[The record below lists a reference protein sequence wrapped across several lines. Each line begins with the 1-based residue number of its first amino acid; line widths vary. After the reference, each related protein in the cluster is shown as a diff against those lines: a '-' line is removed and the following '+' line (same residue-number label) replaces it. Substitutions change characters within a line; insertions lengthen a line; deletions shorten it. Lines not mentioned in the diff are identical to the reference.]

1 MVILQVITP
10 ADLSGFKN
18 LTGLPVGLWQF
29 QIFEVSLVHGA
40 GHDERSHYKQ
50 VKQVKQ
56 GMENTTINGY
66 KLKYKLGEGGMAEV
80 WYAENYLQKPAA
92 VKVLQKRFCGMPEV
106 VSRFENEARLMVHLN
121 HAHIRNIYDYST
133 VDGCP
138 CMIMEYL
145 EGADLAR
152 RMKEGERFSNLQ
164 LITWWNDL
172 VDALQYTHRKN
183 IIHRDI
189 KPSNLFLTEDGNIK
203 ILDFGIAKL
212 RDNVTVTQTGS
223 RMGTLM
229 YMSPEQVYD
238 VKTLSYKTDIYS
250 LAVTFYHLVSGTA
263 PYDASKISDFE
274 IQENIV
280 RKHTDA
286 SALPEPWRGLL
297 PLYLGKNPEDRR
309 ELRKIDAGT
318 TKEDETIVFTPVP
331 PQPIEKIYP
340 PLSTHPAQKT
350 GSSRFGYVFLVFLI
364 VAGLIVFALNKES
377 ILTLFGVNQEAPK
390 KEVTK
395 PALKPRAKK
404 QASPESTN
412 ALKSDTTNG
421 TNDTMTTTQVI
432 TSEDLG
438 QKEAVIKNRIND
450 YYRMRQDCDGLSRF
464 FRDTVQQYYNRSN
477 ELLTRIQKECA
488 AYHGKWRFTEAD
500 ISNSSYVFT
509 YHPSGNTYV
518 DFSMLYKIKQ
528 NEADDWIPYNID
540 VSVMFDKEMKI
551 ARIVERRI
559 EKL

>member
-1 MVILQVITP
+1 
-10 ADLSGFKN
+10 
-18 LTGLPVGLWQF
+18 
-29 QIFEVSLVHGA
+29 
-40 GHDERSHYKQ
+40 
-50 VKQVKQ
+50 
-56 GMENTTINGY
+56 MENTTINGY
-66 KLKYKLGEGGMAEV
+66 KLRYKLGEGGMAEV

-106 VSRFENEARLMVHLN
+106 VSRFENEARLMVHLS
-121 HAHIRNIYDYST
+121 HPHIRNIYDYST

-145 EGADLAR
+145 EGSDLSQM
-152 RMKEGERFSNLQ
+152 MKNGVHFSNLQ

-172 VDALQYTHRKN
+172 VNALQYTHRKN

-189 KPSNLFLTEDGNIK
+189 KPSNLFLTEDGKIK

-250 LAVTFYHLVSGTA
+250 LAVTFYHLVSGKA

-280 RKHTDA
+280 RKHIDT
-286 SALPEPWRGLL
+286 SLLPEPWKGLL
-297 PLYLGKNPEDRR
+297 PLYLGKNPEERK
-309 ELRKIDAGT
+309 ELRRIDAAT
-318 TKEDETIVFTPVP
+318 TKSDETIVFTPVP
-331 PQPIEKIYP
+331 PQPIETIYP

-350 GSSRFGYVFLVFLI
+350 GSNRFGYIFLVFFI
-364 VAGLIVFALNKES
+364 VTGLIVFALNKDG
-377 ILTLFGVNQEAPK
+377 ILSMFGINKNAD
-390 KEVTK
+390 K
-395 PALKPRAKK
+395 PVAEKPVSKPRQKK
-404 QASPESTN
+404 QLQPPPAENPGP
-412 ALKSDTTNG
+412 DTVG
-421 TNDTMTTTQVI
+421 AKNDTMTSTQVI
-432 TSEDLG
+432 ISEDLG
-438 QKEAVIKNRIND
+438 QKETQIRNRIND
-450 YYRMRQDCDGLSRF
+450 YYRTRQDCGSLSRF
-464 FRDTVQQYYNRSN
+464 FRDTVQQYYNRSD

-488 AYHGKWRFTEAD
+488 AYHGKWHFTEAD
-500 ISNSSYVFT
+500 INNSSYVFT
-509 YHPSGNTYV
+509 HNPNGNTYV

-528 NEADDWIPYNID
+528 NEADGWIPYNID
-540 VSVMFDKEMKI
+540 VSVVFDPGMKI

>member
-1 MVILQVITP
+1 
-10 ADLSGFKN
+10 
-18 LTGLPVGLWQF
+18 
-29 QIFEVSLVHGA
+29 
-40 GHDERSHYKQ
+40 
-50 VKQVKQ
+50 
-56 GMENTTINGY
+56 MENTTINGY

-106 VSRFENEARLMVHLN
+106 VGRFENEARLMVHLN
-121 HAHIRNIYDYST
+121 HPHIRNIYDYST

-145 EGADLAR
+145 EGKDLAQ
-152 RMKEGERFSNLQ
+152 RMKEGARFSNLQ

-189 KPSNLFLTEDGNIK
+189 KPSNLFLTEDGQIK

-263 PYDASKISDFE
+263 PYDAAKMSDFE
-274 IQENIV
+274 IQEHIV
-280 RKHTDA
+280 RKPIDI
-286 SALPEPWRGLL
+286 SALPDPWRGLL
-297 PLYLGKNPEDRR
+297 PLYLGKNPEDRK
-309 ELRKIDAGT
+309 ELRKLDAGT
-318 TKEDETIVFTPVP
+318 TRNDETIVFTPVP
-331 PQPIEKIYP
+331 PQPIENIYP
-340 PLSTHPAQKT
+340 PLSKHPAKKT
-350 GSSRFGYVFLVFLI
+350 GSSRFGYIFLVFL
-364 VAGLIVFALNKES
+364 VVSGLIVFALNKDE
-377 ILTLFGVNQEAPK
+377 ILGMFGVTPDTKKPETETPAPR
-390 KEVTK
+390 
-395 PALKPRAKK
+395 PRQKK
-404 QASPESTN
+404 QEPPEPQLTQPE
-412 ALKSDTTNG
+412 DTVAAQ
-421 TNDTMTTTQVI
+421 NDTMTSTQVV

-438 QKEAVIKNRIND
+438 QKEAAVKNRIND
-450 YYRMRQDCDGLSRF
+450 YYRMRQDCGSLSRF

-477 ELLTRIQKECA
+477 ELLTRIQKECV

-500 ISNSSYVFT
+500 ITNSSYVFT
-509 YHPSGNTYV
+509 YNPNGNTYV
-518 DFSMLYKIKQ
+518 DFSMLYKIRQ
-528 NEADDWIPYNID
+528 NEEDDWIPYNID
-540 VSVMFDKEMKI
+540 VSVVFDKEMKI
-551 ARIVERRI
+551 VRIVERRI